1 MQISNL
7 LIILLLCMLSG
18 AFDGLA
24 ETLKWHYSQF
34 NERFANANPAFW
46 NPAISWTNK
55 YKNGDYHQGEK
66 FWQSSRAF
74 VFTTDGYH
82 LSRMFRNVF
91 IISAIAFHISQP
103 ILFWQSSILF
113 ASAYF
118 TYTIGFSVVYDLLF
132 KRSTSLTPN
141 PKN

>member
-34 NERFANANPAFW
+34 IARFANANPAFW

-55 YKNGDYHQGEK
+55 YKNGDYLQGEK

-82 LSRMFRNVF
+82 LSRFFRNVI
-91 IISAIAFHISQP
+91 IISAIAVQFHNHGPWWHYIIFITSTY
-103 ILFWQSSILF
+103 F
-113 ASAYF
+113 A
-118 TYTIGFSVVYDLLF
+118 YTIGFSIIYDIIF
-132 KRSTSLTPN
+132 KKKIIIS
-141 PKN
+141 

>member
-1 MQISNL
+1 MQLSNL

-24 ETLKWHYSQF
+24 ETLKWHYPQF
-34 NERFANANPAFW
+34 NARFANANPSFW

-55 YKNGDYHQGEK
+55 YKNGDYLQGEK

-82 LSRMFRNVF
+82 LSRFFRNAF
-91 IISAIAFHISQP
+91 ITSAIAFNVY
-103 ILFWQSSILF
+103 LTGVWWQYMILF
-113 ASAYF
+113 AGIYLA
-118 TYTIGFSVVYDLLF
+118 YTIGFSTIYDLFF
-132 KRSTSLTPN
+132 KG
-141 PKN
+141 

>member
-1 MQISNL
+1 MQILNMV
-7 LIILLLCMLSG
+7 ILLLLCVLSG

-34 NERFANANPAFW
+34 SARFANANPCFW

-55 YKNGDYHQGEK
+55 YKNGDYLQGEK

-82 LSRMFRNVF
+82 LARMVRNVF
-91 IISAIAFHISQP
+91 VFSAVALQFCLPGPWWQLI
-103 ILFWQSSILF
+103 ILFF
-113 ASAYF
+113 AAYF
-118 TYTIGFSVVYDLLF
+118 GYTVGFSMIYDFVF
-132 KRSTSLTPN
+132 KKRTF
-141 PKN
+141 

>member
-1 MQISNL
+1 
-7 LIILLLCMLSG
+7 MLSG
-18 AFDGLA
+18 ACDGLA

-34 NERFANANPAFW
+34 NARFANANPAFW

-55 YKNGDYHQGEK
+55 YKNGDYLQGEK

-91 IISAIAFHISQP
+91 IISAIAFEFNNYGPLWIYIIIISSTY
-103 ILFWQSSILF
+103 L
-113 ASAYF
+113 
-118 TYTIGFSVVYDLLF
+118 TYTIGFSITYEIIF
-132 KRSTSLTPN
+132 KQ
-141 PKN
+141 K

>member
-7 LIILLLCMLSG
+7 LIILLLCILSG

-34 NERFANANPAFW
+34 NSRFADANPAFW

-55 YKNGDYHQGEK
+55 YKNGDYLQGEK

-82 LSRMFRNVF
+82 FSRFLRNIS
-91 IISAIAFHISQP
+91 IISAIAFNVF
-103 ILFWQSSILF
+103 LTGVWWQHMTLF
-113 ASAYF
+113 AGVYLA
-118 TYTIGFSVVYDLLF
+118 YTIGFSIIYDLIF
-132 KRSTSLTPN
+132 KR
-141 PKN
+141 